1 MRIDTIASG
10 VIENANVLLHE
21 NLKLVLC
28 RFNPQAEDVKYRKM
42 APRRAG
48 QMTEERIQP
57 DMKARRDAIIPK
69 VYVADSSAASVT
81 PRTRLGIV
89 SSPSV
94 SNVLHTVVEVDGEQ
108 CRRTDD
114 DGGETCNGLANGQLE
129 TTWKF
134 DDSRNDSTKENN
146 VSGKRSRQASVIG
159 QSQGIVID
167 DEMHAKETASAR
179 LCASNTSELHTNTED
194 DESTT
199 STHHRRIGQ
208 AKRRH
213 QLTLDEPFT
222 TYRRSRDGRVVV
234 SDVPYRRRT
243 FPMPG
248 KKVPSVLPK
257 LRKLAMTETEQ
268 NRQRMVLF
276 AEGLVKFG

>member
-1 MRIDTIASG
+1 
-10 VIENANVLLHE
+10 
-21 NLKLVLC
+21 
-28 RFNPQAEDVKYRKM
+28 
-42 APRRAG
+42 
-48 QMTEERIQP
+48 MTEERIQP

-69 VYVADSSAASVT
+69 VYVADISDRPAKEASHT

-108 CRRTDD
+108 CRRPDD
-114 DGGETCNGLANGQLE
+114 DGGETYNGLANGQLE

-134 DDSRNDSTKENN
+134 DGSRNDSTKETN

-179 LCASNTSELHTNTED
+179 LCASNTSELHANTED
-194 DESTT
+194 DESTA

-248 KKVPSVLPK
+248 KKIPSVLPK

-276 AEGLVKFG
+276 AEGLVKFGKCLSRFI